1 MYISFQSINQSSSDS
16 NNRQINNMHILAFNG
31 IFNSTLFFPGFAVK
45 KITFMQIV
53 FTVTIYWTESLPLF
67 SSKASCRLNVLTP
80 LLVLTHVVVEH
91 AQTNAGAAVGA
102 KLSMVSMGQSRVRK
116 IEIHTMIFKR
126 RKSKHFLTQL

>member
-1 MYISFQSINQSSSDS
+1 MLLFLTTDRLIIC
-16 NNRQINNMHILAFNG
+16 ILAFNG

-91 AQTNAGAAVGA
+91 AHTNAWAAVGA
-102 KLSMVSMGQSRVRK
+102 MLSLSS
-116 IEIHTMIFKR
+116 
-126 RKSKHFLTQL
+126 SSSYLTLALALTLSL